1 MSFALDGL
9 DGIAARHFNQCSK
22 FGMFMDMIID
32 RMGTLTFILL
42 LCKAGHDQSWA
53 LIFWAVVDA
62 ASHWAATL
70 TYSYLLSYFRAAMS
84 QIHHKEKIYR
94 FKVLEVYYK
103 NQYWL
108 MTFLCISAEVPLL
121 F

>member
-1 MSFALDGL
+1 MGNLKKSEMPTQQKQLVTMQGFALYGL

-53 LIFWAVVDA
+53 LVFWAVVDT

-70 TYSYLLSYFRAAMS
+70 TAAMT
-84 QIHHKEKIYR
+84 QIHHKEKVYR
-94 FKVLEVYYK
+94 FRILEVYYK
-103 NQYWL
+103 N
-108 MTFLCISAEVPLL
+108 
-121 F
+121 